1 MINPITPAEQA
12 ILSWHDAQSEDTL
25 LDLFER
31 FDAVSPNE
39 AWAAFFA
46 DCTPP
51 AQECPGDSLAA
62 PAEAGQVVCNPTLDN
77 FQRWLQ
83 TEVHD
88 ANQQVSIGYGCE
100 TFQQEK
106 DRVSNATIRLIK
118 LRAAYE
124 LLLDFKGQA

>member
-12 ILSWHDAQSEDTL
+12 ILSWHEAQSEDTL
-25 LDLFER
+25 RDLFDR

-39 AWAAFFA
+39 AWAAFSN

-88 ANQQVSIGYGCE
+88 ANQQVSIGYGHE
-100 TFQQEK
+100 TFQQEN
-106 DRVSNATIRLIK
+106 DRVSNAMLRLIK
-118 LRAAYE
+118 LRTATE
-124 LLLDFKGQA
+124 LLLEFKGQA

>member
-1 MINPITPAEQA
+1 MLNPITEEDQRIIAWFE
-12 ILSWHDAQSEDTL
+12 SQSEETL
-25 LDLFER
+25 RDLFDR
-31 FDAVSPNE
+31 FDASSPRQC
-39 AWAAFFA
+39 WTAFLA

-106 DRVSNATIRLIK
+106 DRVSNATLRLIK
-118 LRAAYE
+118 LRAATE